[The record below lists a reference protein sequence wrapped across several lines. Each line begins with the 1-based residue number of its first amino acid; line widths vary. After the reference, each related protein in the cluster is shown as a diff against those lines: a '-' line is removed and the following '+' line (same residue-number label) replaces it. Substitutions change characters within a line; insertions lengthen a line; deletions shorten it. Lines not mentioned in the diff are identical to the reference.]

1 MLNGIT
7 RYFKGIW
14 YALIG
19 QAQRQSNR
27 HTHNLKAV
35 RAAYE
40 VLIRVKRE
48 NIQRYKNVIGQ
59 TIALIEQK
67 KNALR
72 GVTNEIDKLE
82 QMKTGAIDKAKNT
95 AAELQKTGLSAE
107 EIEQHPDYVRH
118 ITSYNDYHSTLEE
131 KNARIDELKQD
142 IGRAQEDIE
151 THKLQITGL
160 HRDLNKLK
168 TQQSDAAREP
178 KGNQ

>member
-67 KNALR
+67 KNALT
-72 GVTNEIDKLE
+72 GVTNDIDKLE
-82 QMKTGAIDKAKNT
+82 QMKAGAIAKAKNT
-95 AAELQKTGLSAE
+95 AAELRDSGASAE
-107 EIEQHPDYVRH
+107 EIEQHPDYVQH

-151 THKLQITGL
+151 THKLQITSL